1 MDANTVIETIGSR
14 GKYHYIVGTLLAITF
29 MNLSM
34 NSLSI
39 VVFGYLPPHRCSNI
53 GNSRPISRTTNLTGN
68 STWTEYG
75 KCFETKYHN
84 KSVTKTSCQNGW
96 KFELEEKQS
105 TIMNEFSLVCDKE
118 YLGMLSVSVYFCGV
132 MIGVIICGLL
142 SDRFGRRKVIIMT
155 MFGQIIVGIALSFSP
170 NYTSFAILRFAHGFF
185 MEGLPSTSFVMLME
199 MMPSKLRTRFAGVYE
214 ISWPTGS
221 VLMAGISWALKDWR
235 KIQLTF
241 SLMAS
246 YAVVYVWILPE
257 SIRWSVAKGRIK
269 EAKFHAAKIARF
281 NRVVLPEDI
290 AIAAA
295 TQEKEEQSN
304 TEENVFRR
312 VLHIMTK
319 TKVIRKRA
327 LCMFHIWMTVAF
339 LYYGL
344 SLNVATLSGN
354 VYENLFI
361 SNIIEIPAAVVA
373 IVMFTRIGRRLP
385 LIVYFFVAGAACIIS
400 GSLPQTASDGTDL
413 RTHATVLAFIGKFFV
428 SAAFSNLAIFTSELF
443 PTVIRSTMS
452 GSCAFCARLG
462 SLIVPQIL
470 LLEIYTAKELPFAFI
485 GSLALIAS
493 LAAWVLPETKGKLL
507 PNTIEDVEEGNM
519 NVENELNCEEVHENK
534 GAAEEETQ

>member
-118 YLGMLSVSVYFCGV
+118 YLGMLSVSIYFCGV

-155 MFGQIIVGIALSFSP
+155 MFGQIIVGIVLSFSP
-170 NYTSFAILRFAHGFF
+170 NYTSFAILRFIHGFF
-185 MEGLPSTSFVMLME
+185 MEGLPNTSFVMLME
-199 MMPSKLRTRFAGVYE
+199 MMPSSARTQFAGLYE
-214 ISWPTGS
+214 ISWTIGS
-221 VLMAGISWALKDWR
+221 VFMAGIAWAVKDWR
-235 KIQLTF
+235 KIQLIF
-241 SLMAS
+241 SLIPL
-246 YAVVYVWILPE
+246 YAVIYFWILPE
-257 SIRWSVAKGRIK
+257 SIRWSVAKGRLK
-269 EAKFHAAKIARF
+269 EAIRYAAKIAKF
-281 NRVVLPEDI
+281 NKISLPEDFTI
-290 AIAAA
+290 API
-295 TQEKEEQSN
+295 TPEKEEESN
-304 TEENVFRR
+304 SEGNVIRR
-312 VLHIMTK
+312 VLRILTK

-327 LCMFHIWMTVAF
+327 ICMFHIWMTSAF
-339 LYYGL
+339 LYYGI
-344 SLNVATLSGN
+344 SLNIAALSGN
-354 VYENLFI
+354 IYKNLFI
-361 SNIIEIPAAVVA
+361 SNIIEIPAVVVSI
-373 IVMFTRIGRRLP
+373 IVFTRIGRRSP
-385 LIVYFFVAGAACIIS
+385 LIVYFFVAGVALIIS
-400 GSLPQTASDGTDL
+400 GCLPDKANDGTDL
-413 RTHATVLAFIGKFFV
+413 TTHATVLAFIGKFCV

-443 PTVIRSTMS
+443 PTAIRSSMS
-452 GSCAFCARLG
+452 GSCAFCTRIG
-462 SLIVPQIL
+462 SIIAPQIIVL
-470 LLEIYTAKELPFAFI
+470 GKYTAKELPFVFI

-493 LAAWVLPETKGKLL
+493 FAAWVLPETKGRLL
-507 PNTIEDVEEGNM
+507 PNTIEDVEEGKM
-519 NVENELNCEEVHENK
+519 KVEIELNIISTNPSEKEM
-534 GAAEEETQ
+534 